1 MTSIVTRQT
10 SGAGA
15 IVKNLP
21 LSNAEIDTNF
31 INIVTDKIE
40 QTDAVS
46 TNTSNKVV
54 RRGAS
59 GEFSSGSITVTGS
72 VVASSSGQFGG
83 NISAT
88 GTGSIGGDLA
98 VNGGDITTT
107 AATFNLVSSAT
118 TLSLGLGATSVTLGN
133 TSGSLTLRNP
143 TISASSSNATL
154 KSIGVGTSASGT
166 TGEIRA
172 SGNIS
177 SNYSDERLKTD
188 IAEIEN
194 ALEKVCSLRGVTY
207 VPNGIAESFG
217 FKKQQEVGVLA
228 GDVEKVL
235 PEAIKPAPF
244 DRILFEGADISRS
257 GQDYKT
263 VQYEKLVP
271 LLIEAIKDLNK
282 QVRELK
288 GVK

>member
-10 SGAGA
+10 AGAGA
-15 IVKNLP
+15 TVKNLP

-46 TNTSNKVV
+46 TNTANKVV
-54 RRGAS
+54 RRGAT

-88 GTGSIGGDLA
+88 GTGTIGGDLA
-98 VNGGDITTT
+98 VNGGDITST
-107 AATFNLVSSAT
+107 AATFNLLSAST
-118 TLSLGLGATSVTLGN
+118 TVNLALGASAVTLGS
-133 TSGSLTLRNP
+133 TSGTLTLRNP

-154 KSIGVGTSASGT
+154 KSIGVGTTASGT

-172 SGNIS
+172 AGNIS
-177 SNYSDERLKTD
+177 SNYSDERLKTNITD
-188 IAEIEN
+188 IPN

-207 VPNGIAESFG
+207 VPNAIAESFG
-217 FKKQQEVGVLA
+217 FKRQQEVGVLA
-228 GDVEKVL
+228 GEVEKVL

-263 VQYEKLVP
+263 VQYEKLIP

-282 QVRELK
+282 QVEELK